1 MVEQV
6 SEPKAFP
13 LKGSFNQEITDL
25 NTRRKTEKADMLSME
40 TRTRLQEYFLID
52 TYWIKAWT
60 AFINGG
66 TVPGPIRN
74 RSLLDKLTTLA
85 KDHIVVGQDYRA
97 LNRKQWEYLLQIYGG
112 DVEIT
117 CSDPRH
123 PAIQF
128 NILNTYFTK
137 CSRRTLSDVV
147 AAYGNV
153 EIPLLKEKPLFNI
166 PVIPVQIPEEEIMP
180 ETPRFS
186 TSFNID
192 KIRQLKRQS
201 MDSGQPSSGS
211 SKESASS
218 NVCSSEMLQANNPQE
233 ITIDSKDTKEESK
246 SADSIIT
253 TSSTDTST
261 KVPKTG
267 LVGLINRGN
276 FCYLNASLQCLFCLN
291 TFTEYLLKE
300 IFKDRRPTPYC
311 SALSVIANQ
320 IFNQES
326 SIADPIPLVHLCS
339 TYFQASKQHD
349 MPEFIRYL
357 LEKIDQE
364 LGDGNRITRYF
375 TGYITSLLLCE
386 ECKFN
391 SIKKEKFY
399 DLQLSLAKTLP
410 KSFGHFTSPEKLSG
424 DFKCP
429 RCNRRGS
436 IIKTINITEC
446 PKYLIVQLK
455 RFIQSPYPRKL
466 SSYCRFRR
474 KMSLSK

>member
-13 LKGSFNQEITDL
+13 LKGSFNQVTTDL
-25 NTRRKTEKADMLSME
+25 STRRKTEKADMLSME
-40 TRTRLQEYFLID
+40 TRNRLQEYFLID
-52 TYWIKAWT
+52 TYWILAWST
-60 AFINGG
+60 FINGG
-66 TVPGPIRN
+66 IVPGPIRN
-74 RSLLDKLTTLA
+74 RSLLDKLTSLA
-85 KDHIVVGQDYRA
+85 KDHLAVGKDYRA

-112 DVEIT
+112 DVEIC
-117 CSDPRH
+117 CSDPRN
-123 PAIQF
+123 PAIKF

-137 CSRRTLSDVV
+137 SNRRTCSDVV
-147 AAYGNV
+147 TSSRSSGT
-153 EIPLLKEKPLFNI
+153 PLLKEKPLFNI
-166 PVIPVQIPEEEIMP
+166 PVIPVQFPEEEIMP
-180 ETPRFS
+180 ETPRFLAN
-186 TSFNID
+186 FNIE
-192 KIRQLKRQS
+192 KIRELKRQS
-201 MDSGQPSSGS
+201 IDNGQPSSGS

-218 NVCSSEMLQANNPQE
+218 QICSAELHQPTNNLD

-261 KVPKTG
+261 KVTKTG

-300 IFKDRRPTPYC
+300 TLKDRRPTPYC
-311 SALSVIANQ
+311 SALSAIAHQ
-320 IFNQES
+320 IFNQAC
-326 SIADPIPLVHLCS
+326 SIADPIPLVHLCA

-364 LGDGNRITRYF
+364 LGEGNRITRYF

-386 ECKFN
+386 ECKFS

-474 KMSLSK
+474 KMGLSK